1 MGLNQQSCQVKKK
14 PPSALH
20 PSPPFST
27 ASMRSRRRTTHSPR
41 ASSPRFSASTP
52 ASSSSSVTAKPKAPW
67 TRHSPLTSSPQRNV
81 TLSRHTVHGGLQ
93 MTNGTLIYKYF
104 EKRLG
109 NNGTR
114 ANGLRGGCELGTFR
128 SR

>member
-52 ASSSSSVTAKPKAPW
+52 ASSSSSVTAKPKAPLDQALSLDEFTAGILGDTNDMSQEDFDTNW
-67 TRHSPLTSSPQRNV
+67 VTRMTGCVEEAEVAQAAASPPPRRRQ
-81 TLSRHTVHGGLQ
+81 HQ
-93 MTNGTLIYKYF
+93 
-104 EKRLG
+104 
-109 NNGTR
+109 
-114 ANGLRGGCELGTFR
+114 
-128 SR
+128 